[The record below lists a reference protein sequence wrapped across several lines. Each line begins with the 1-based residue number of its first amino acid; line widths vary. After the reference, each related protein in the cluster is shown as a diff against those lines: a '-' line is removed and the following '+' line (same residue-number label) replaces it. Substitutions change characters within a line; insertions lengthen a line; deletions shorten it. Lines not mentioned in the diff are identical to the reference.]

1 MDNTTQ
7 TIPNVHPNY
16 VARMDALQQDL
27 DSTRMDLHL
36 VEQENKRLK
45 ESENDLRDHLHDQD
59 NELSRL
65 ERALEKAYEHID
77 NLKHQVCKL
86 QRQELADTRKIVKLQ
101 EELLK
106 LLQPTPP
113 AAQAPPAFA
122 DEDEDDVFPL

>member
-65 ERALEKAYEHID
+65 ERALEKAYERID

-86 QRQELADTRKIVKLQ
+86 QRQELADTRKRVKLQ
-101 EELLK
+101 KELLK
-106 LLQPTPP
+106 LLQPSTP

-122 DEDEDDVFPL
+122 DYELIML